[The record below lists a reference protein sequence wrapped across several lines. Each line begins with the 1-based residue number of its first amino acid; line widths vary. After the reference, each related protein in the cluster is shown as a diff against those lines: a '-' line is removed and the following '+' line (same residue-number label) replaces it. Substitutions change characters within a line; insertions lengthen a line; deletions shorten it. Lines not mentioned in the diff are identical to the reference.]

1 MNCDLRAEREG
12 EKKRGG
18 VSEERR
24 ERILGVARGLKL
36 VAD

>member
-1 MNCDLRAEREG
+1 MKGRRRG
-12 EKKRGG
+12 GG